1 MAQNTT
7 NLNLV
12 GNVANPATT
21 SQPDTAQPLI
31 TSGRQSE
38 MLISSI
44 HGKYYIAA
52 YRKTCFRFNV
62 TAVTLPKVAATLVS
76 VFSLW
81 NPPSSGVVAELISTD
96 MVGISATFVV
106 DAIGWYFS
114 ASNLALAGTFTT
126 PSVALTNHFSARIGE
141 TPGNQVQPYTAYTH
155 SGTPA
160 RVDIA
165 GGYGAA
171 TNTTGWNVHKD
182 YDGRVV
188 VPPGTVISLATS
200 TTAWTGSGADLEV
213 VWSEWPA

>member
-1 MAQNTT
+1 MAQNTSII
-7 NLNLV
+7 NLV

-21 SQPDTAQPLI
+21 SQPDAATPLLS
-31 TSGRQSE
+31 SGRQSE
-38 MLISSI
+38 LLVSGL

-52 YRKTCFRFNV
+52 YRRTCFRFNV
-62 TAVTLPKVAATLVS
+62 TAVTLPKVASGLVS

-81 NPPSSGVVAELISTD
+81 NPPSSGYVAELISTD
-96 MVGISATFVV
+96 MVGISGTFVV

-126 PSVALTNHFSARIGE
+126 PSVALTNHFSARIGD
-141 TPGNQVQPYTAYTH
+141 TPANNIIPYTAYTH

-171 TNTTGWNVHKD
+171 TNTTGWNVHKE
-182 YDGRVV
+182 YDGRVI

-200 TTAWTGSGADLEV
+200 TTAWTGSGADLEA
-213 VWSEWPA
+213 VWSEWLV